1 MIYSDSHGMQ
11 RNRLTGQPEKAF
23 MRRIASA
30 LLTLTAL
37 GLGSQAQAQAAQTL
51 KVNYN
56 LSLAGLPLGKA
67 DLAST
72 FRGSKYEV
80 QGSVKLSGLV
90 RLFTDGKGAGTASGT
105 IAGSQL
111 QPRGFLV
118 TSSSS
123 RDERTVRMALDERN
137 VIMAEVVPPVE
148 PKEDRVPVKAAHKK
162 GVIDPL
168 SALIMPAVASKSLT
182 DEANC
187 NRTLP
192 VFDGAAR
199 QNIVL
204 TYAETRN
211 VEVPGYSGP
220 VLVCNARWVP
230 IAGHRTHRPSTK
242 FMQENRD
249 MNVWL
254 APVEG
259 QRVLFPIKVA
269 VRTMVGMGEL
279 EAASWTVESDV
290 KPASA
295 KTRPARKARAP
306 IQAGAGQ

>member
-1 MIYSDSHGMQ
+1 M
-11 RNRLTGQPEKAF
+11 RLT
-23 MRRIASA
+23 ASA
-30 LLTLTAL
+30 LLTLTVV
-37 GLGSQAQAQAAQTL
+37 GLGSQAQAQTPAAQTL

-56 LSLAGLPLGKA
+56 LSLAGLPLGRA
-67 DLAST
+67 DLSST
-72 FRGSKYEV
+72 FTGPKYEV
-80 QGSVKLSGLV
+80 EGSVKLSGLV
-90 RLFTDGKGAGTASGT
+90 KMLTGGKGAGTASGT

-111 QPRGFLV
+111 QPRGFAV
-118 TSSSS
+118 TSKSSG
-123 RDERTVRMALDERN
+123 DQRTVRMALNDGD
-137 VIMAEVVPPVE
+137 VVAAEVVPPVE
-148 PKEDRVPVKAAHKK
+148 PKEDRVPVKDADKK
-162 GVIDPL
+162 GVVDPL

-182 DEANC
+182 DQANC

-204 TYAETRN
+204 TYAETKTIK
-211 VEVPGYSGP
+211 VPGYSGP

-230 IAGHRTHRPSTK
+230 VSGHRTKRPSTK
-242 FMQENRD
+242 FMQENKD

-259 QRVLFPIKVA
+259 AQVLFPIKVA

-279 EAASWTVESDV
+279 EAASWLLEGDV
-290 KPASA
+290 KAASKTA
-295 KTRPARKARAP
+295 KRPTKARAP

>member
-1 MIYSDSHGMQ
+1 M
-11 RNRLTGQPEKAF
+11 RL
-23 MRRIASA
+23 IASA
-30 LLTLTAL
+30 LLTLSAMAL
-37 GLGSQAQAQAAQTL
+37 GTPAQAQAAQTL

-72 FRGSKYEV
+72 FTGSKYQV
-80 QGSVKLSGLV
+80 QGNVKLSGLV
-90 RLFTDGKGAGTASGT
+90 KMITGGKGAGTASGT
-105 IAGSQL
+105 IVGAQL
-111 QPRGFLV
+111 QPQGFAV
-118 TSSSS
+118 TSKSSG
-123 RDERTVRMALDERN
+123 EQRTVRMSLDDGN
-137 VIMAEVVPPVE
+137 VVEAEVVPPVE
-148 PKEDRVPVKAAHKK
+148 PKEDRVPVKEADKK

-168 SALIMPAVASKSLT
+168 SALIMPAMASKSLT
-182 DEANC
+182 DQANC
-187 NRTLP
+187 NRTIP

-204 TYAETRN
+204 TYAGTKTI
-211 VEVPGYSGP
+211 EVPGYSGP

-230 IAGHRTHRPSTK
+230 ISGHRTQRPSTK
-242 FMQENRD
+242 FMQENKD

-259 QRVLFPIKVA
+259 PRVLFPIKVA

-279 EAASWTVESDV
+279 EAASWSVEGDV

-295 KTRPARKARAP
+295 ATPKPAAKAKAP

>member
-1 MIYSDSHGMQ
+1 
-11 RNRLTGQPEKAF
+11 

-30 LLTLTAL
+30 LLTLTVA
-37 GLGSQAQAQAAQTL
+37 GFGFQAQAQSAQTL
-51 KVNYN
+51 KVNYD

-67 DLAST
+67 DLSST
-72 FRGSKYEV
+72 FNGPKYKVE
-80 QGSVKLSGLV
+80 GAVKLSGLV
-90 RLFTDGKGAGTASGT
+90 RMITGGKGAGTASGT

-111 QPRGFLV
+111 QPKGFAI
-118 TSSSS
+118 SSKSS
-123 RDERTVRMALDERN
+123 GEQRTVRMAIDDGN
-137 VIMAEVVPPVE
+137 VVEAEILPPME
-148 PKEDRVPVKAAHKK
+148 PREDRVPVKEADKK

-187 NRTLP
+187 NRTIP

-204 TYAETRN
+204 SYAETKTID
-211 VEVPGYSGP
+211 VPGYSGP

-230 IAGHRTHRPSTK
+230 ISGHRPQRSAIK
-242 FMQENRD
+242 FMQENKD

-269 VRTMVGMGEL
+269 VRTMMGMGEL
-279 EAASWTVESDV
+279 AAASWSVEGDGTTT
-290 KPASA
+290 A
-295 KTRPARKARAP
+295 KRTGKVREP
-306 IQAGAGQ
+306 IKAGAGQ

>member
-1 MIYSDSHGMQ
+1 
-11 RNRLTGQPEKAF
+11 
-23 MRRIASA
+23 MRFIAPA
-30 LLTLTAL
+30 LLTLSVVAV
-37 GLGSQAQAQAAQTL
+37 GSQAQAQPAQTL

-67 DLAST
+67 DLSST
-72 FRGSKYEV
+72 FIGPKYEM

-90 RLFTDGKGAGTASGT
+90 KMITGGKGAGTASGT

-111 QPRGFLV
+111 QPEGFAV
-118 TSSSS
+118 TSKSSGDQ
-123 RDERTVRMALDERN
+123 RIVRMALDGGDVVE
-137 VIMAEVVPPVE
+137 AEIVPPIE
-148 PKEDRVPVKAAHKK
+148 PKEDRVPVKEADKK

-182 DEANC
+182 DQVNC
-187 NRTLP
+187 NRTIP

-204 TYAETRN
+204 TYAGTKN

-230 IAGHRTHRPSTK
+230 VSGHRPQRAAIK
-242 FMQENRD
+242 FMQENKD

-259 QRVLFPIKVA
+259 ARVLFPLKVA
-269 VRTMVGMGEL
+269 VRTMIGMGEL
-279 EAASWTVESDV
+279 EAASWSVEGDV

-295 KTRPARKARAP
+295 KLKPATKARAP

>member
-1 MIYSDSHGMQ
+1 
-11 RNRLTGQPEKAF
+11 
-23 MRRIASA
+23 MRVIASA
-30 LLTLTAL
+30 LLTLTVA
-37 GLGSQAQAQAAQTL
+37 GFASQAQAQAAQTL

-67 DLAST
+67 DLSST
-72 FRGSKYEV
+72 FTGPKYQVE
-80 QGSVKLSGLV
+80 GNVKLSGLV
-90 RLFTDGKGAGTASGT
+90 KMLTGGKGAGTASGV
-105 IAGSQL
+105 IAGTQL
-111 QPRGFLV
+111 QPRGFAV
-118 TSSSS
+118 TSKSSG
-123 RDERTVRMALDERN
+123 DQRTVRMALDDGDVVE
-137 VIMAEVVPPVE
+137 AEIVPPVE
-148 PKEDRVPVKAAHKK
+148 PKEDRVPVKEADKK

-168 SALIMPAVASKSLT
+168 SALIMPALASKSLT

-187 NRTLP
+187 NRTIP

-204 TYAETRN
+204 SYAETRTI
-211 VEVPGYSGP
+211 EVPGYSGP

-230 IAGHRTHRPSTK
+230 ISGHRTQRPSTK
-242 FMQENRD
+242 FMQDNKD

-259 QRVLFPIKVA
+259 PRVLFPIKVA

-279 EAASWTVESDV
+279 EAANWSVEGDV

-295 KTRPARKARAP
+295 TGKPATKPRAP
-306 IQAGAGQ
+306 VQAGAGQ

>member
-1 MIYSDSHGMQ
+1 
-11 RNRLTGQPEKAF
+11 
-23 MRRIASA
+23 MRSIASA
-30 LLTLTAL
+30 LLTLTLA
-37 GLGSQAQAQAAQTL
+37 GIGSQVQAQPAQTL

-67 DLAST
+67 DLSST
-72 FRGSKYEV
+72 FNGPKYEM

-90 RLFTDGKGAGTASGT
+90 RLFTGGKGAGTASGT
-105 IAGSQL
+105 IMGAQL
-111 QPRGFLV
+111 QPQGFAV
-118 TSSSS
+118 NSKSSG
-123 RDERTVRMALDERN
+123 DQRTVRMALDDGN
-137 VIMAEVVPPVE
+137 VADVEIVPPVE
-148 PKEDRVPVKAAHKK
+148 PKEDRVPVKDADKK

-182 DEANC
+182 DQANC

-204 TYAETRN
+204 TYSETKK
-211 VEVPGYSGP
+211 VDVPGYSGP

-230 IAGHRTHRPSTK
+230 ISGHRTQRPSTK
-242 FMQENRD
+242 FMQENKD

-259 QRVLFPIKVA
+259 ARVLFPIKVV

-279 EAASWTVESDV
+279 AAASWSLEGNGKAIPAAA
-290 KPASA
+290 KPAG
-295 KTRPARKARAP
+295 KARQP
-306 IQAGAGQ
+306 VKAGAGQ